1 MGKLL
6 CDSTTIQPSPQALPW
21 KPPTTPPLDP
31 IDIKT
36 TWETVTGLE
45 DQQKRYLQKL
55 HSKGVLWK
63 HPVRDS
69 SPTRSTTI
77 FRLSHGGDVDADG
90 NCLFTASRKAMGLE
104 MGARDLR
111 KRTVSRFM
119 ADLESESSLE
129 RESNDAAIKHL
140 YSPDLKVG
148 WGIHVVQEVKLLA
161 KKADRE
167 SLDVAIQDLLEVG
180 LQRSICKID
189 FERCRPL
196 ETVRLCSRVIEGFTR
211 FPTLLESLKTEF
223 GRKSYGPN
231 KISCQN
237 STILK
242 IDMGTDYAISDPN
255 PSHFV
260 PYIGQNHKDIAY
272 RINIGTIKGYDPVGV
287 WSGKNLFPKE
297 TAIYQ
302 DIYQDIKI

>member
-77 FRLSHGGDVDADG
+77 FWLSHGGDVDADG
-90 NCLFTASRKAMGLE
+90 NCLFTASRKVMGLE

-129 RESNDAAIKHL
+129 RDSWRILNIF
-140 YSPDLKVG
+140 
-148 WGIHVVQEVKLLA
+148 IHQ
-161 KKADRE
+161 
-167 SLDVAIQDLLEVG
+167 I
-180 LQRSICKID
+180 
-189 FERCRPL
+189 
-196 ETVRLCSRVIEGFTR
+196 
-211 FPTLLESLKTEF
+211 
-223 GRKSYGPN
+223 
-231 KISCQN
+231 
-237 STILK
+237 
-242 IDMGTDYAISDPN
+242 
-255 PSHFV
+255 
-260 PYIGQNHKDIAY
+260 
-272 RINIGTIKGYDPVGV
+272 
-287 WSGKNLFPKE
+287 
-297 TAIYQ
+297 
-302 DIYQDIKI
+302 